1 MKEEFKGYRSIGFSP
16 MNKTPTL
23 LHDHNEYIEESQG
36 YRSIGF
42 SPMNKTPRLAHEH
55 DEYLEESI
63 FLRGVEIYAK
73 LIAKLGD
80 MPEV

>member
-1 MKEEFKGYRSIGFSP
+1 MQI
-16 MNKTPTL
+16 TL
-23 LHDHNEYIEESQG
+23 LNSMISEFVNFGRRFQQG